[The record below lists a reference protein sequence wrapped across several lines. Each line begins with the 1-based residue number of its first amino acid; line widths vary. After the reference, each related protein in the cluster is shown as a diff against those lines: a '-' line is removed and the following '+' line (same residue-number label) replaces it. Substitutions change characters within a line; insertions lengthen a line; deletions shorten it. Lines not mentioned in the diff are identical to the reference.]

1 MDRNK
6 KGQFVEGNKSA
17 EKWTEEDA
25 MKLGEELI
33 EWMKESDSNVIF
45 EKFFVLEKD
54 LYPTVYNYLMKNF
67 EPFSRLIEKAKKI
80 QEIRVAEGCLTNEY
94 NGGFGKFFLGAN
106 HNWSEKQEIE
116 IESTENKVI
125 EVKVLETNFVEPQP
139 REE

>member
-17 EKWTEEDA
+17 ETWTEEKA
-25 MKLGEELI
+25 MALGEELI
-33 EWMKESDSNVIF
+33 EWMRKSEMNFSF
-45 EKFFVLEKD
+45 EEFFVLEKD
-54 LYPTVYNYLMKNF
+54 MYPNVYSYLIGKF
-67 EPFSRLIEKAKKI
+67 EPFSKLIEKAKKI
-80 QEIRVAEGCLTNEY
+80 QEIRVSKGCLLNEY

-139 REE
+139 KKE